1 MGEPCIFCQIAAGT
15 TVAEVVH
22 ESAETLF
29 FNDISPKAPVHV
41 VGIPKQHIAS
51 LANVRPA
58 DAPVLGQ
65 LLTEIAQVAQKAGVA
80 DGGYRVLTNVGSDA
94 GQEVRHLHVHLL
106 GGEPLG
112 PMRC

>member
-1 MGEPCIFCQIAAGT
+1 MAEPCIFCQIVAGV

-41 VGIPKQHIAS
+41 VGVPKRHIAS
-51 LANVRPA
+51 LANVQEQ

-65 LLTEIAQVAQKAGVA
+65 LLLEIAQVARKVGVA

-94 GQEVRHLHVHLL
+94 GQEVRHLHWHLL